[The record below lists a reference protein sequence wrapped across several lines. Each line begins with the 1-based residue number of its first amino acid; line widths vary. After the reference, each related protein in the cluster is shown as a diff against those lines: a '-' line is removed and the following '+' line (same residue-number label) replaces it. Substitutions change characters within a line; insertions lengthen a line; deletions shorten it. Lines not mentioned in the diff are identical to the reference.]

1 MPKVP
6 KVVDFK
12 GSASPKVH
20 LKLPKVIKFDSTDAI
35 NFALKIWNECEPV
48 GNKSPVAEYLAS
60 RGFKVDSAD
69 SISCSLSLADQKFII
84 LRL

>member
-6 KVVDFK
+6 KVVDLKDFP
-12 GSASPKVH
+12 SPKVH
-20 LKLPKVIKFDSTDAI
+20 LKLPKVVEFDSTYAI
-35 NFALKIWNECEPV
+35 NSALKIWDECQIADS
-48 GNKSPVAEYLAS
+48 SPVARYLAS

-69 SISCSLSLADQKFII
+69 SISCSLSLTDQKFII